1 MLFKVID
8 GVVYTQDEQAPKG
21 ECTGCVAYVDEDVC
35 ASTIHVDH
43 AAVIAEKKK
52 LCSSLCIKDIPISK
66 WTRTTLKI
74 VEDNGKQLGYV
85 PVDWLGV
92 GFHETRARI
101 VVTINNTKYTFE
113 RKDVEYLRSNL
124 NDIEYSEET

>member
-1 MLFKVID
+1 MLLKVID
-8 GVVYTQDEQAPKG
+8 GVVYMQDEQAPAG
-21 ECTGCVAYVDEDVC
+21 TCEGCVAFADEDVC

-52 LCSSLCIKDIPISK
+52 LCNALCIKDVPTIR

-85 PVDWLGV
+85 PVDRLDV

-113 RKDVEYLRSNL
+113 RKDVEYLRNHL
-124 NDIEYSEET
+124 NDIEYSGET